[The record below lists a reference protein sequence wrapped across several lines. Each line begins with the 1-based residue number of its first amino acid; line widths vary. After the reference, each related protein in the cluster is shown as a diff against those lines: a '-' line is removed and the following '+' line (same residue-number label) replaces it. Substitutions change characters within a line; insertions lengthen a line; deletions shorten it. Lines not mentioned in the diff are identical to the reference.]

1 MLCLPFT
8 DSPFVTVILSFVKKL
23 VWQILLSPL
32 PSPTQAISLQSPS
45 SFSKAIHDQVLLI
58 AIDVDMLIEKQRGHN
73 VAV

>member
-23 VWQILLSPL
+23 VWKILLSPL
-32 PSPTQAISLQSPS
+32 PSPTQAISLQSLS

-58 AIDVDMLIEKQRGHN
+58 AIDVDMLIEKQRVHN